1 MQLPDFIALFSQDL
15 FVSVVLLILLIIYG
29 FYALVLSIQI
39 TTYNRIIT
47 QEGFAPI
54 FQLIGFLNVG
64 AAILLILI
72 ILLTL

>member
-1 MQLPDFIALFSQDL
+1 MQLPDFFTLITQDT
-15 FVSVVLLILLIIYG
+15 FVSIVILILLIIYG

-39 TTYNRIIT
+39 TTYNKIIT

-64 AAILLILI
+64 AVIILILT